1 MAAPVLTIDEPST
14 YVAHLPAIYREG
26 ERPGQANFVGRFLKN
41 FEKLLTGIDDGV
53 VTVEADP
60 DGAVSVRPVVSIEEI
75 MARIHEFFDPLF
87 TPPVF
92 DRPGDEAAFVAWLSG
107 WVALVQNQTW
117 DLRSQR
123 RLLARIVPLY
133 RQRGTRDGM
142 EEYLRIYLREFA
154 GAAVTVEEQLDG
166 IQVGAATIGQNTVVG
181 GSPPFFFFVQ
191 IVLQALSGATAF
203 RNLVMNTRAI
213 VDLEK
218 PAHTYY
224 AFLYRVPAMTVGVH
238 STVAEDTMIGTQF
251 GVFA

>member
-1 MAAPVLTIDEPST
+1 MAAPELAIDEPST
-14 YVAHLPAIYREG
+14 YLALLPAVYREG
-26 ERPGQANFVGRFLKN
+26 ERPGQPNFVGRFLKN

-53 VTVEADP
+53 ATFEAAP
-60 DGAVSVRPVVSIEEI
+60 DGSLTVRPAISIDELVD
-75 MARIHEFFDPLF
+75 RIHDFFDPLF

-92 DRPGDEAAFVAWLSG
+92 ENAGDEAAFVSWLSG

-133 RQRGTRDGM
+133 RQRGTKSGL
-142 EEYLRIYLREFA
+142 EESLRIYLREFP
-154 GAAVTVEEQLDG
+154 GAAVTVEEQLEG
-166 IQVGAATIGQNTVVG
+166 IQVGAATIGQNTIVG

-191 IVLQALSGATAF
+191 IALQVLNGPTAF

-224 AFLYRVPAMTVGVH
+224 AFLYRIPGMTVGLT

>member
-14 YVAHLPAIYREG
+14 YVAQLPAIYRDG
-26 ERPGQANFVGRFLKN
+26 ELPGQANFVERFLKN

-53 VTVEADP
+53 VAAQADP
-60 DGAVSVRPVVSIEEI
+60 DGTVSVTTVSIEEVV
-75 MARIHEFFDPLF
+75 ARIHDFFDPFF

-92 DRPGDEAAFVAWLSG
+92 DRPSDEAAFVAWLSG
-107 WVALVQNQTW
+107 WLALVQNQTW

-133 RQRGTRDGM
+133 RQRGTKDGL

-154 GAAVTVEEQLDG
+154 GAVVTVDEQLDG
-166 IQVGAATIGQNTVVG
+166 IPVGAATIGQNTVVG
-181 GSPPFFFFVQ
+181 GAPPFFFFVQ
-191 IVLQALSGATAF
+191 IALQVLGGAVAF
-203 RNLVMNTRAI
+203 RNLVTNTRAI

-224 AFLYRVPAMTVGVH
+224 AFRYRVPGMTVGVF
-238 STVAEDTMIGTQF
+238 STIATDTMIGTQF

>member
-1 MAAPVLTIDEPST
+1 MAIPALGIDEPSS
-14 YVAHLPAIYREG
+14 YLAHLPAIYREG

-53 VTVEADP
+53 VTVEAEP
-60 DGAVSVRPVVSIEEI
+60 DGSVAVRTVVSIDEI
-75 MARIHEFFDPLF
+75 VGRLHDFFDPLF

-92 DRPGDEAAFVAWLSG
+92 DRPADEAAFVAWLSS

-133 RQRGTRDGM
+133 RQRGTKDGL

-154 GAAVTVEEQLDG
+154 GTVVTVEEQLDG

-191 IVLQALSGATAF
+191 IALQALSGPAAF
-203 RNLVMNTRAI
+203 RNLVTNTRAI

-224 AFLYRVPAMTVGVH
+224 AFLYRVPAMTVGVY

-251 GVFA
+251 GLFA